1 MSASAPRHS
10 FFGRLVSSRPPAAAL
25 QIDGR
30 RVTAVSVAEQ
40 GGSLVVSAYGSEP
53 LPAGAVTP
61 ALNAVNVHD
70 AAVLSATIKAAI
82 DKLAPRPR
90 RLALVLPDAV
100 GKVSLVR
107 FDRIPAKA
115 IDLDQLIRWQ
125 VRKAAPFKIEEAQIA
140 YVPGVEL
147 PGGGREYIVTV
158 ARRDIVESYERACD
172 AAGAHA
178 GIIDLASLNLVN
190 AVLASQGAPGS
201 SRADAR
207 SAGSV
212 SPRAEP
218 GGDWL
223 LLHVTADDGT
233 LAVVRGTDLVFFRHR
248 TAATDEDLT
257 DLVHQTAMYHE
268 DRLGGGGFARVI
280 LAGSTS
286 RGPEQAERL
295 RRLLEE
301 RAGTHVE
308 PLDFR
313 GAVALRD
320 RIVAGPDV
328 LDSLGA
334 PLGLI
339 LRERVA

>member
-1 MSASAPRHS
+1 MSASPPRHS
-10 FFGRLVSSRPPAAAL
+10 FFGRLFASPPPLAAV

-40 GGSLVVSAYGSEP
+40 GGSFVVAGYANEP

-61 ALNAVNVHD
+61 ALNAPNVHD
-70 AAVLSATIKAAI
+70 AAALAETIKVAL
-82 DKLAPRPR
+82 DKLTPRPR
-90 RLALVLPDAV
+90 RVALVLPDTA

-107 FDRIPAKA
+107 FDKIPVKSL
-115 IDLDQLIRWQ
+115 DLDQLIRWQ

-158 ARRDIVESYERACD
+158 ARRDVVESYERACE

-178 GIIDLASLNLVN
+178 GLIDLASLNLVN
-190 AVLASQGAPGS
+190 AVLASQG
-201 SRADAR
+201 
-207 SAGSV
+207 GSV
-212 SPRAEP
+212 P

-223 LLHVTADDGT
+223 LLHVTAEDGT

-248 TAATDEDLT
+248 AAATDEDLI

-268 DRLGGGGFARVI
+268 DRLGGGGFSRVI
-280 LAGSTS
+280 LAGGSS
-286 RGPEQAERL
+286 RGAEQAERL
-295 RRLLEE
+295 RRMLEE
-301 RAGTHVE
+301 RAGTRVE

-320 RIVAGPDV
+320 RISVGPDV
-328 LDSLGA
+328 LDTLGA